1 MNNDLAVFI
10 VSGTFGM
17 LILVFFII
25 FFIVSYQKK
34 SFKAQLEMEHLKT
47 QSEKNATL
55 ASFRGQENERQRIAK
70 DLHDDISASLTATK
84 MKVNFLSKKI
94 NDNEIVQNELKE
106 IKNILTQ
113 SIDGVRSISQNL
125 MPYALMNFGLEQAV
139 EQLVHKISS
148 PPDFGANFQLLGNP
162 IQIDDEN
169 RLMIY
174 RSIQEILINS
184 LKHSKATLVE
194 VQFNWTPVLLSITI
208 QDNGIGFDYQKAMK
222 DINTGLGLKNIESR
236 LNLAG
241 ASYRVVSNNTGTQNF
256 ITLAIDVKS
265 ELS

>member
-1 MNNDLAVFI
+1 
-10 VSGTFGM
+10 
-17 LILVFFII
+17 
-25 FFIVSYQKK
+25 
-34 SFKAQLEMEHLKT
+34 
-47 QSEKNATL
+47 
-55 ASFRGQENERQRIAK
+55 
-70 DLHDDISASLTATK
+70 
-84 MKVNFLSKKI
+84 
-94 NDNEIVQNELKE
+94 
-106 IKNILTQ
+106 
-113 SIDGVRSISQNL
+113 
-125 MPYALMNFGLEQAV
+125 MNFGLEQAV

-148 PPDFGANFQLLGNP
+148 PLDFGANFQLSGNP

-208 QDNGIGFDYQKAMK
+208 KDNGIGFDYQKAMK